1 MPLPCKRAM
10 PGSSVPAA
18 HLWFWLRLTQTHR
31 SGSLRILTFTW
42 AFSAAGT
49 HSPRFGQPRVQGHS
63 CLEGLLCISGPAP
76 EASSLI
82 LSVSGRV
89 PVGIESPAATTV
101 LHVPPKCIC
110 GSTPAAQIGSTD
122 TPAREGGD
130 GRQPWELPL
139 GGKVSRLTLLL
150 VRPPPWG
157 FEKAGRSLWSQGL

>member
-10 PGSSVPAA
+10 PGSSVPAV

-89 PVGIESPAATTV
+89 PVA
-101 LHVPPKCIC
+101 PKCIC

-130 GRQPWELPL
+130 GRQPQELPL